1 MGKKL
6 IIAEKPS
13 VATDLQKV
21 IGGMERIKTEA
32 GDYFEGDQYVVA
44 SAVGHLLELAVP
56 EKYDVKRGKW
66 TFAHLP
72 LIPPEFELKPITK
85 TASRLKLLAKLIK
98 RKDITG
104 LINACDAGREGE
116 LIFRYIVQATH
127 AKQPI
132 QRLWLQSMTPG
143 SIREAFAHLR
153 SDEEMQPL
161 AQAAKSRSE
170 ADWLVG
176 INGTRA
182 LTAFNN
188 KNGGFF
194 LTTVG
199 RVQTPTLAVV
209 VNREAEIRAFKP
221 KNYWQVEATFGARS
235 GSYTGVWFD
244 PQAKKDETGEKKSD
258 RIWDKAEAE
267 AVKARC
273 EGKEGTVTEVSK
285 RVKHAAPPLFDLTA
299 LQREANNRFGFTAKT
314 TLAIAQSLYE
324 KHKVLS
330 YPRTDAKCLPTDYVD
345 DAKKTLDLLSQL
357 PQFSSIARKPLENS
371 WVKPNPRIFNTEKIS
386 DHFALVPLPDHLP
399 SKLSDVEAKVYDLIA
414 KRFMAVF
421 YPSAEVDETT
431 RVTTVGEDQ
440 FRTRGKVL
448 AKAGWRE
455 VYGGQGDTANTLPP
469 VTPNETVKTG
479 DIDIL
484 DKVTQPPA
492 RYTEATLLSAMEGAG
507 KMVEDDALRS
517 AMQDKGIGTPATRAA
532 IIEGLILQ
540 KYLIREGRELR
551 PTAKGIELLALLKG
565 LKIEELS
572 EPELTGEWESRLAQ
586 IEKGSLSREEFMA
599 GIRDM
604 TEKIVAA
611 AKQYEGESVP
621 LSNPIHLKHRCPKCG
636 GEVVENFRR
645 YACTNPSC
653 DFSIT
658 KPPGGRTFEPEEVEE
673 LLEKKQIGPLQG
685 FVSKMGRPFSAVLKL
700 TAAPDYKLEFVF
712 DNPTQSDENAAP
724 VDFSTLTPIGKC
736 PVCGG
741 RVFELP
747 MAYACENTQN
757 TEKKCT
763 FRTGKVILQQTVA
776 PEQIKKLLETG
787 KTDLLTGFVS
797 NKTHRKF
804 SAYLALQKGGKVGFE
819 FEERE
824 PKAAGAKS
832 RTRAVRKTAVAAEEK
847 AAPVK
852 RRTRTVK
859 KTSES

>member
-285 RVKHAAPPLFDLTA
+285 RVKHAAPPLFDLTT

-517 AMQDKGIGTPATRAA
+517 ARRLPA
-532 IIEGLILQ
+532 
-540 KYLIREGRELR
+540 R
-551 PTAKGIELLALLKG
+551 PLLK
-565 LKIEELS
+565 
-572 EPELTGEWESRLAQ
+572 A
-586 IEKGSLSREEFMA
+586 
-599 GIRDM
+599 
-604 TEKIVAA
+604 
-611 AKQYEGESVP
+611 
-621 LSNPIHLKHRCPKCG
+621 
-636 GEVVENFRR
+636 
-645 YACTNPSC
+645 
-653 DFSIT
+653 
-658 KPPGGRTFEPEEVEE
+658 
-673 LLEKKQIGPLQG
+673 
-685 FVSKMGRPFSAVLKL
+685 
-700 TAAPDYKLEFVF
+700 
-712 DNPTQSDENAAP
+712 
-724 VDFSTLTPIGKC
+724 
-736 PVCGG
+736 
-741 RVFELP
+741 
-747 MAYACENTQN
+747 
-757 TEKKCT
+757 
-763 FRTGKVILQQTVA
+763 
-776 PEQIKKLLETG
+776 
-787 KTDLLTGFVS
+787 
-797 NKTHRKF
+797 
-804 SAYLALQKGGKVGFE
+804 
-819 FEERE
+819 
-824 PKAAGAKS
+824 
-832 RTRAVRKTAVAAEEK
+832 
-847 AAPVK
+847 
-852 RRTRTVK
+852 
-859 KTSES
+859 